1 MGVVTA
7 PTRRA
12 EVLRASPRAS
22 ALRLREGLVILAFLA
37 PALLV
42 YGIFVLYPIVQSVA
56 YSLYQ
61 WSGIAPGFTFVGLG
75 NYQQVLQ
82 TPIFWKALGNNL
94 ILVIASILTQLPVAL
109 AVALLLSTR
118 LRGLRVFR
126 TVYLFPLLM
135 STVAIALLWT
145 FIYNPNL
152 GLLNALLDALNL
164 HGWQRGWLGDEATAL
179 WAIIGVI
186 SWHYVP
192 FYMVL
197 FLAGLTNIP
206 HELYEAARLDGAG
219 SWGVFQHVTLPLMRG
234 VIRTAAILSLI
245 GSLKYFDLIW
255 VMTGGGPNGA
265 TELMATYMY
274 KQAFEQYRMGYA
286 SSVAVVLFVIA
297 FVISG
302 AVLIV
307 DQRRTGEV

>member
-1 MGVVTA
+1 MEVVTA
-7 PTRRA
+7 PSHTA
-12 EVLRASPRAS
+12 GAVRASPRA
-22 ALRLREGLVILAFLA
+22 AGLRLREGSIIAAFIA

-56 YSLYQ
+56 YSFYQ
-61 WSGIAPGFTFVGLG
+61 WSGIAPGSTFVGLG

-82 TPIFWKALGNNL
+82 TPVFWKALGNNL
-94 ILVIASILTQLPVAL
+94 ILVIASIVTQLPAAL
-109 AVALLLSTR
+109 AIALLLSTK
-118 LRGLRVFR
+118 LRGMRLFR
-126 TVYLFPLLM
+126 TIYLFPLLM

-152 GLLNALLDALNL
+152 GLLNALLQGLNL
-164 HGWQRGWLGDEATAL
+164 RGWQRGWLGDEATAL
-179 WAIIGVI
+179 WAVIGVI

-219 SWGVFQHVTLPLMRG
+219 NWGVFQHVTLPLMRG

-255 VMTGGGPNGA
+255 VMTGGGPNNA

-297 FVISG
+297 FVISS
-302 AVLIV
+302 AVLII
-307 DQRRTGEV
+307 DQRRSER

>member
-7 PTRRA
+7 PTRPA
-12 EVLRASPRAS
+12 EALRGSRRASG
-22 ALRLREGLVILAFLA
+22 LRVHEGLIIAGFVA

-42 YGIFVLYPIVQSVA
+42 YGIFVLYPIFQSVA
-56 YSLYQ
+56 YSFYQ
-61 WSGIAPGFTFVGLG
+61 WSGISPGFTFVGLG

-82 TPIFWKALGNNL
+82 TPVFWKALGNNL
-94 ILVIASILTQLPVAL
+94 ILVIASIVTQLPLAL
-109 AVALLLSTR
+109 GVALLLSTR
-118 LRGLRVFR
+118 LRGLRLFR
-126 TVYLFPLLM
+126 TIYLFPLLM

-164 HGWQRGWLGDEATAL
+164 RGWQRGWLGDEATAL
-179 WAIIGVI
+179 SAVIGVI

-219 SWGVFQHVTLPLMRG
+219 NWGVFQHVTLPLMRG

-255 VMTGGGPNGA
+255 VMTGGGPNNA

-297 FVISG
+297 FVISSV
-302 AVLIV
+302 VLIV
-307 DQRRTGEV
+307 DQRRSES

>member
-7 PTRRA
+7 PTRPA
-12 EVLRASPRAS
+12 GAVRASPRA
-22 ALRLREGLVILAFLA
+22 AGLRLREGAIIAAFLA

-42 YGIFVLYPIVQSVA
+42 YGIFVLYPIVQSVV
-56 YSLYQ
+56 YSFYQ

-82 TPIFWKALGNNL
+82 TPVFWKALGNNL
-94 ILVIASILTQLPVAL
+94 ILVVASIVTQLPAAL
-109 AVALLLSTR
+109 AVALLLSAK
-118 LRGLRVFR
+118 LRGLRFFR
-126 TVYLFPLLM
+126 TIYLFPLLM

-152 GLLNALLDALNL
+152 GLLNALLQALNL
-164 HGWQRGWLGDEATAL
+164 RAWQRGWLGDEATAL
-179 WAIIGVI
+179 WAVIGVI

-206 HELYEAARLDGAG
+206 RELYEAARLDGAG
-219 SWGVFQHVTLPLMRG
+219 NWGVFQYVTLPLMRG

-255 VMTGGGPNGA
+255 VMTGGGPNNA

-297 FVISG
+297 FVISS

-307 DQRRTGEV
+307 DQRRSES

>member
-1 MGVVTA
+1 MRRRRRRGGARSRPPATA
-7 PTRRA
+7 SSNTGRCSWELLQRP
-12 EVLRASPRAS
+12 
-22 ALRLREGLVILAFLA
+22 

-42 YGIFVLYPIVQSVA
+42 YGIFVLYPILQSVV
-56 YSLYQ
+56 YSFYQ

-75 NYQQVLQ
+75 NYQQVLS
-82 TPIFWKALGNNL
+82 TPVFWKALGNNL
-94 ILVIASILTQLPVAL
+94 ILVVASIVTQLPAAL
-109 AVALLLSTR
+109 AVALLLSAK
-118 LRGLRVFR
+118 LRGLRFFR
-126 TVYLFPLLM
+126 TIYLFPLLM
-135 STVAIALLWT
+135 STDAIALLWT

-152 GLLNALLDALNL
+152 GLLNALLQALNL
-164 HGWQRGWLGDEATAL
+164 RGWQRGWLGDEATAL
-179 WAIIGVI
+179 WAVIGVI

-219 SWGVFQHVTLPLMRG
+219 NWGVFQHVTLPLMRG

-255 VMTGGGPNGA
+255 VMTGGGPNNA

-297 FVISG
+297 FVISS
-302 AVLIV
+302 AILIV
-307 DQRRTGEV
+307 DQRRSEG

>member
-7 PTRRA
+7 PTRPA
-12 EVLRASPRAS
+12 EALRASRRAS
-22 ALRLREGLVILAFLA
+22 GLRVHEGLIIAAFVA

-42 YGIFVLYPIVQSVA
+42 YGIFVLYPIFQSVA
-56 YSLYQ
+56 YSFYQ

-82 TPIFWKALGNNL
+82 TPVFWKALGNNL
-94 ILVIASILTQLPVAL
+94 ILVIASILTQLPLAL
-109 AVALLLSTR
+109 GVALLLSTR
-118 LRGLRVFR
+118 LRGLHLFR
-126 TVYLFPLLM
+126 TIYLFPLLM

-164 HGWQRGWLGDEATAL
+164 RGWQRGWLGDEATAL
-179 WAIIGVI
+179 WAVIGVI

-219 SWGVFQHVTLPLMRG
+219 NWGVFQHVTLPLMRG

-255 VMTGGGPNGA
+255 VMTGGGPNNA

-297 FVISG
+297 FVISSV
-302 AVLIV
+302 VLIV
-307 DQRRTGEV
+307 DQRRSES

>member
-7 PTRRA
+7 PTRPA
-12 EVLRASPRAS
+12 EALRASRRAWGV
-22 ALRLREGLVILAFLA
+22 RVHEGFIIAAFLA

-42 YGIFVLYPIVQSVA
+42 YGTFVLYPIVQSVA
-56 YSLYQ
+56 YSFYQ

-82 TPIFWKALGNNL
+82 TPVFWKALGNNL
-94 ILVIASILTQLPVAL
+94 ILVVASILTQLPLAL
-109 AVALLLSTR
+109 GVALLLSTR
-118 LRGLRVFR
+118 LRGLRLFR
-126 TVYLFPLLM
+126 TIYLFPLLM

-164 HGWQRGWLGDEATAL
+164 RGWQRGWLGDEATAL
-179 WAIIGVI
+179 WAVIGVI

-219 SWGVFQHVTLPLMRG
+219 NWGVFQHVTLPLMRG
-234 VIRTAAILSLI
+234 IIRTAAILSLI

-255 VMTGGGPNGA
+255 VMTGGGPNNA

-297 FVISG
+297 FVISSV
-302 AVLIV
+302 VLIV
-307 DQRRTGEV
+307 DQRRSES

>member
-7 PTRRA
+7 PTRPA
-12 EVLRASPRAS
+12 EALRASRRAS
-22 ALRLREGLVILAFLA
+22 GLRVHEGLIIAAFVA

-42 YGIFVLYPIVQSVA
+42 YGVFVLYPIFQSVA
-56 YSLYQ
+56 YSFYQ

-82 TPIFWKALGNNL
+82 TPVFWKALGNNL
-94 ILVIASILTQLPVAL
+94 ILVIASILTQLPLAL
-109 AVALLLSTR
+109 GVALLLSTR
-118 LRGLRVFR
+118 LRGLRLFR
-126 TVYLFPLLM
+126 TIYLFPLLM

-164 HGWQRGWLGDEATAL
+164 RGWQRGWLGDEATAL
-179 WAIIGVI
+179 WAVIGVI

-219 SWGVFQHVTLPLMRG
+219 NWGVFQHVTLPLMRG

-255 VMTGGGPNGA
+255 VMTGGGPNNA

-297 FVISG
+297 FVISSV
-302 AVLIV
+302 VLIV
-307 DQRRTGEV
+307 DQRRSES

>member
-7 PTRRA
+7 PTRPA
-12 EVLRASPRAS
+12 EALRASRRAS
-22 ALRLREGLVILAFLA
+22 GLRVHEGLIIVAFVA

-56 YSLYQ
+56 YSFYQ

-82 TPIFWKALGNNL
+82 TPVFWKALGNNL
-94 ILVIASILTQLPVAL
+94 ILVIASILTQLPLAL
-109 AVALLLSTR
+109 GVALLLSTR
-118 LRGLRVFR
+118 LRGLRLFR
-126 TVYLFPLLM
+126 TIYLFPLLM

-164 HGWQRGWLGDEATAL
+164 RGWQRGWLGDEATAL
-179 WAIIGVI
+179 WAVIGVI
-186 SWHYVP
+186 SWHCVP

-219 SWGVFQHVTLPLMRG
+219 NWGVFQHVTLPLMRG

-255 VMTGGGPNGA
+255 VMTGGGPNNA

-297 FVISG
+297 FVISSV
-302 AVLIV
+302 VLIV
-307 DQRRTGEV
+307 DQRRSES

>member
-1 MGVVTA
+1 MGVVTV
-7 PTRRA
+7 PTRPVEA
-12 EVLRASPRAS
+12 ARASRRVTGR
-22 ALRLREGLVILAFLA
+22 RLPEGWIIAAFLA

-42 YGIFVLYPIVQSVA
+42 YGTFVLYPIVQSLA
-56 YSLYQ
+56 YSFYQ
-61 WSGIAPGFTFVGLG
+61 WSGIAPGSTFVGVD
-75 NYQQVLQ
+75 NYRQILQ
-82 TPIFWKALGNNL
+82 APVFWKALGNNL
-94 ILVIASILTQLPVAL
+94 ILVLASIVTQLPAAL
-109 AVALLLSTR
+109 AVALLLSTK
-118 LRGLRVFR
+118 LRGLRIFR
-126 TVYLFPLLM
+126 TIYLFPLLM

-152 GLLNALLDALNL
+152 GLLNALLNALNL
-164 HGWQRGWLGDEATAL
+164 HAWTRGWLGDESTAL
-179 WAIIGVI
+179 WAVIGVI

-192 FYMVL
+192 FYMIL

-219 SWGVFQHVTLPLMRG
+219 SWRVFQHVTLPLMRG

-255 VMTGGGPNGA
+255 VMTGGGPSNA

-286 SSVAVVLFVIA
+286 SAIAVVLFVIA
-297 FVISG
+297 FVVSS

-307 DQRRTGEV
+307 DQRRSES